1 MGGGG
6 GESDKEPRSKVVSSL
21 DIGHFIISY
30 NFCNMG
36 LNLRGHFRFHQE
48 A

>member
-6 GESDKEPRSKVVSSL
+6 GGGGGGVGVGSDKEPRSKVVSSL

-36 LNLRGHFRFHQE
+36 LNF
-48 A
+48 